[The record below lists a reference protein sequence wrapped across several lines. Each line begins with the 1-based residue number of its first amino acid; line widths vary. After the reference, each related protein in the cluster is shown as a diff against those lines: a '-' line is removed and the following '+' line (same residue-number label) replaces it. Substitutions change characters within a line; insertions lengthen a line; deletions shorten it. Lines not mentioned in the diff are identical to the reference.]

1 MNNDNYKDN
10 DTLNFQKILLEHINN
25 YFSIIKEE
33 NEIQDNNIEEFNSE
47 TIIKNNHDSK
57 NNNFNDSKEFN
68 NELLQIK
75 DLDFKEK
82 NKNTSNNNK
91 KNKVYYNKKV
101 NILINDDINKI
112 NEDSIIYQNKE
123 FKKINRNIYIKKD
136 NLKRIIYKCIITE
149 KMKDIIN

>member
-1 MNNDNYKDN
+1 MNNDNDKDN

-75 DLDFKEK
+75 DIDFKEK